1 MAQVITT
8 AQEFINMV
16 KNASANG
23 HYVTVYGESDVQ
35 LRKFN
40 TDGLP
45 KEHIKDDFHPRSEFS
60 VTFHFG
66 QDYEKTM
73 SKILGEDYKASDKN
87 RRHIVKNVVMQYI
100 STGTVCLI
108 YMPQNY
114 NKSRIILDG
123 ETISAADEAYM
134 KRFMPQGK
142 KSATVE
148 YRTLSLS
155 NITAISINH
164 EKYDVMIENW
174 DVRDAA

>member
-1 MAQVITT
+1 
-8 AQEFINMV
+8 
-16 KNASANG
+16 
-23 HYVTVYGESDVQ
+23 
-35 LRKFN
+35 
-40 TDGLP
+40 
-45 KEHIKDDFHPRSEFS
+45 
-60 VTFHFG
+60 
-66 QDYEKTM
+66 M

-123 ETISAADEAYM
+123 EPISAADEAYM

-148 YRTLSLS
+148 YHTLSLS
-155 NITAISINH
+155 NIKSISINH

>member
-1 MAQVITT
+1 M
-8 AQEFINMV
+8 
-16 KNASANG
+16 
-23 HYVTVYGESDVQ
+23 
-35 LRKFN
+35 
-40 TDGLP
+40 
-45 KEHIKDDFHPRSEFS
+45 
-60 VTFHFG
+60 TFHFG
-66 QDYEKTM
+66 HDYEKTM
-73 SKILGEDYKASDKN
+73 SKIIGEDYKASDKN

-114 NKSRIILDG
+114 NKTRVILDG

-134 KRFMPQGK
+134 KRFIP
-142 KSATVE
+142 KSKSSAPVE

-155 NITAISINH
+155 NIKSISINH